1 MLQLLLVPVGVISTI
16 SLCLRHQCEHDNC
29 HSFKEWQTVPVSWR
43 RRRSWR
49 TNFMNQRAVFFCY
62 LLEESSVDSPSSCA
76 IKDDDTITRPNAHQ
90 KTNRKEGITWWCHHG
105 LDFPAICC
113 RVSSCHVR
121 SHLAQLTKKPGITLF
136 FVEEE
141 KLIIAPPFR
150 MRSWSRN
157 GSQPTKAQSQNKCS
171 WQFSVLYIGDTPNAV
186 QESRGSGM
194 WTHRRRGQMR
204 ILLRHTLDRYG
215 SNCNSRVHK
224 GSLETLLVVQRF
236 YNSTW
241 CVDWRDSRGRPKEGE
256 SNGTICKRGNRN
268 ELMGVLFCKIGSTSS
283 TTRTD
288 SDKKW
293 IQPWLSCTYQVSVPL
308 CPPFAYE
315 LCYRPWDVSIFD
327 STRLA
332 QLFDGTWLLTVGLK
346 K

>member
-1 MLQLLLVPVGVISTI
+1 MRNKGRRYNHSAE
-16 SLCLRHQCEHDNC
+16 R
-29 HSFKEWQTVPVSWR
+29 SFKK
-43 RRRSWR
+43 
-49 TNFMNQRAVFFCY
+49 NQ
-62 LLEESSVDSPSSCA
+62 S
-76 IKDDDTITRPNAHQ
+76 Q
-90 KTNRKEGITWWCHHG
+90 GITWWRHLG
-105 LDFPAICC
+105 LDLPAIFC
-113 RVSSCHVR
+113 RVSSCRVVGR

-150 MRSWSRN
+150 MGSWSRM
-157 GSQPTKAQSQNKCS
+157 GSQQRLQSQNKCS

-215 SNCNSRVHK
+215 SKCNVSVHK
-224 GSLETLLVVQRF
+224 SSLETLLVFQRF

-241 CVDWRDSRGRPKEGE
+241 CGDWRDSRGCPKEGE

-293 IQPWLSCTYQVSVPL
+293 IQPWLSCIRYQSL
-308 CPPFAYE
+308 CVTRSPTSCVIDHEMFPY
-315 LCYRPWDVSIFD
+315 SIRRD
-327 STRLA
+327 
-332 QLFDGTWLLTVGLK
+332 
-346 K
+346 